1 MDISGIIF
9 PQKKLTEMKVHWFL
23 LSEGIGMTVTNYH
36 KTKQKYNFDNI
47 DRTYSHQYNID
58 NHRF

>member
-1 MDISGIIF
+1 MEVS
-9 PQKKLTEMKVHWFL
+9 WFL

>member
-1 MDISGIIF
+1 
-9 PQKKLTEMKVHWFL
+9 MKVHWFL
-23 LSEGIGMTVTNYH
+23 LSEGIGMIVTNYH

-58 NHRF
+58 NYRF